1 MLKAYKFRLKPTADQ
16 KILIEKHI
24 GSCRYVYNWA
34 LAQKIKTYEET
45 AKSVSQFD
53 LNRQLTQLKKE
64 QVFLKEVNAQSLQ
77 GMTKQVESAFT
88 KFFREK
94 KGFPNFKSKKN
105 PVQAFPI
112 PQSYY
117 VDFDN
122 NLVKLPKLGN
132 VKAVLHRRFEGN
144 LKTATVSRTTTGKY
158 YISILVDDE
167 KALPEKQEF
176 TAETTIGI
184 DVGIKDFAILSNGEK
199 IENPKY
205 LKVSLKKLKALHRQ
219 VSRKVKG
226 SNNRRKAIQ
235 RLAKLHEKISNQ
247 RNDFQNKLSFRLI
260 SENQAIALET
270 LNVDGMIKNHHL
282 AQSISDASWNSFV
295 TKLQYKADWYG
306 KTILKIGRFQ
316 PSSKVCNNCGYYNQ
330 DLTLNVRE
338 WLCPDCGTFHDRD
351 VNAAVNIKKF
361 ALIDQNLIVI

>member
-1 MLKAYKFRLKPTADQ
+1 MLRAYKFRLKPTVDQ

-24 GSCRYVYNWA
+24 GSCRYVFNWA

-53 LNRQLTQLKKE
+53 LNKQLTQLKKE
-64 QVFLKEVNAQSLQ
+64 QLFLKEVNAQSLQ

-88 KFFREK
+88 RFFREK

-105 PVQAFPI
+105 PIQSFPI

-117 VDFDN
+117 VDFDQGI
-122 NLVKLPKLGN
+122 VKLPKLGN
-132 VKAVLHRRFEGN
+132 VKTMLHRRFEGN
-144 LKTATVSRTTTGKY
+144 LKTATVSRSPTCKY

-167 KALPEKQEF
+167 KSLPEKQEF
-176 TAETTIGI
+176 SPETTIGI

-205 LKVSLKKLKALHRQ
+205 LKSSLKKLKSLQRK

-226 SNNRRKAIQ
+226 SNNRRKAIYNF
-235 RLAKLHEKISNQ
+235 AKLHEKITNQ
-247 RNDFQNKLSFRLI
+247 RNDFQNKLSFKLI

-270 LNVDGMIKNHHL
+270 LNVDCMIKNHHL
-282 AQSISDASWNSFV
+282 AQSISDASWSSFV
-295 TKLQYKADWYG
+295 TKLQYKAEWNG
-306 KTILKIGRFQ
+306 KTILRIGRFQ
-316 PSSKVCNNCGYYNQ
+316 PSSKVCNNCGYYNK
-330 DLTLNVRE
+330 DLTLKIRE
-338 WLCPDCGTFHDRD
+338 WACPDCNTFHDRD

-361 ALIDQNLIVI
+361 ALIDQNLITI

>member
-1 MLKAYKFRLKPTADQ
+1 VF
-16 KILIEKHI
+16 
-24 GSCRYVYNWA
+24 NWA

-45 AKSVSQFD
+45 AKSISQFD

-64 QVFLKEVNAQSLQ
+64 QLFLKEVNAQSLQ

-105 PVQAFPI
+105 PLQAFQI
-112 PQSYY
+112 PQSYS

-122 NLVKLPKLGN
+122 NIIKLPKLGN

-144 LKTATVSRTTTGKY
+144 LKTATVSRTPAGKY
-158 YISILVDDE
+158 FISLLVDDE
-167 KALPEKQEF
+167 KSLPKKQEF
-176 TAETTIGI
+176 TTETTIGI
-184 DVGIKDFAILSNGEK
+184 DIGIKDFVVLSNGEK

-205 LKVSLKKLKALHRQ
+205 LKTSLKKMKALQRQ

-226 SNNRRKAIQ
+226 SNNRRKVIKK
-235 RLAKLHEKISNQ
+235 LTKLHEKITNQ

-260 SENQAIALET
+260 CENQAIALET

-282 AQSISDASWNSFV
+282 AQSISDASWSSFV
-295 TKLQYKADWYG
+295 TKLQYKAEWSG
-306 KTILKIGRFQ
+306 KTILRIGRFQ
-316 PSSKVCNNCGYYNQ
+316 PSSKLCNNCGYYNR
-330 DLTLNVRE
+330 DLTLKVRE
-338 WLCPDCGTFHDRD
+338 WFCPECNTFHDRD
-351 VNAAVNIKKF
+351 VNAAINIKKF
-361 ALIDQNLIVI
+361 ALIDQNLITI